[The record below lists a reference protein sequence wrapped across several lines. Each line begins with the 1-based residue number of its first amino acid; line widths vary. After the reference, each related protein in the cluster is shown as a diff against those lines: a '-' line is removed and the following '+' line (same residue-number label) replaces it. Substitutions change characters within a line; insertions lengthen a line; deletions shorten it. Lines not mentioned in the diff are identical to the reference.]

1 MAPPNNTVEKLVK
14 LPDKIWLFIAGL
26 ITWTIAIV
34 VSYMTILS
42 TQTILQNNDLDLQN
56 RIKEITD
63 VLGSHALLI
72 NTNTVRIEGLTN

>member
-1 MAPPNNTVEKLVK
+1 MAPPNNTAAKLVN

-42 TQTILQNNDLDLQN
+42 TQTILQNNDLELQN

-63 VLGSHALLI
+63 VLGDHAILI
-72 NTNTVRIEGLTN
+72 NTNAFRIEGLTN

>member
-34 VSYMTILS
+34 VSYMTILN
-42 TQTILQNNDLDLQN
+42 TQTILQQNDINLQK
-56 RIKEITD
+56 RIEEISD
-63 VLGSHALLI
+63 VVGNQALLI
-72 NTNTVRIEGLTN
+72 NTNTVRIDVLTN